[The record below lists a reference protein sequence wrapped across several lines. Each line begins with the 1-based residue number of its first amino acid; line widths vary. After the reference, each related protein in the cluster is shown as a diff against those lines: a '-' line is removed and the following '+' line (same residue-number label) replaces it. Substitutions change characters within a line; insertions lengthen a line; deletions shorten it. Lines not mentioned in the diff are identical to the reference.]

1 MLSGAEPQPPFT
13 ELPVSRHKMVLL
25 TWAGIYPTIT
35 LVLWLLLP
43 TLLEYLPLP
52 LMTLVVT
59 GIVVPLM
66 SYVVMPTMVKVF
78 RPWLR
83 RRRPAATQAAR
94 NQEPTAQPQKE
105 PTLPA
110 PDLAPMAQS

>member
-1 MLSGAEPQPPFT
+1 MPSGAEPQPPFT

-66 SYVVMPTMVKVF
+66 SYVVNAQFCEAQGGDP
-78 RPWLR
+78 LR
-83 RRRPAATQAAR
+83 RRGIGELLQTP
-94 NQEPTAQPQKE
+94 EP
-105 PTLPA
+105 
-110 PDLAPMAQS
+110 

>member
-1 MLSGAEPQPPFT
+1 MPSGAEPQPPFT

-35 LVLWLLLP
+35 LVLWFLLP

-66 SYVVMPTMVKVF
+66 SYVVMPMMVRVF

-83 RRRPAATQAAR
+83 RRRPAATQAGRA
-94 NQEPTAQPQKE
+94 QEATAQL
-105 PTLPA
+105 PTKPPMPA
-110 PDLAPMAQS
+110 PHLAPTTQS